1 MYSKCHVSTES
12 HKSLSQYKLSII
24 SINSR
29 SIDWLAMLVEKME
42 LCIPRRGS
50 WSRCLQTPAKIH
62 WSPLLDWIYKGSVG
76 MDKFPALP
84 WPEQLASRRLAEPT
98 VLDSLKLSRSLITV
112 WFTLSEFRWTT
123 EQPKR
128 HCRVCWRICLL
139 PLHLSWIQ
147 ENTISKQISGSYG
160 RASFFISKV
169 KLIPN
174 DHEAVLDALMAKLEG
189 AQYIC
194 TYLLAV

>member
-1 MYSKCHVSTES
+1 MPCIHWEPPSR
-12 HKSLSQYKLSII
+12 SQYKLPII
-24 SINSR
+24 SIKSR
-29 SIDWLAMLVEKME
+29 SIDWLAMFLERMG
-42 LCIPRRGS
+42 LCIPRRGR
-50 WSRCLQTPAKIH
+50 WSRCLQTPTTIH
-62 WSPLLDWIYKGSVG
+62 WSPLLDWIQKDSVE
-76 MDKFPALP
+76 MDIFSASP

-169 KLIPN
+169 KLIPTTTR
-174 DHEAVLDALMAKLEG
+174 LFWMP
-189 AQYIC
+189 
-194 TYLLAV
+194 